1 MATISEEID
10 INRVSLS
17 NVERVGYSDPSNYLY
32 VRLSGGNYYFVT
44 SNGERVTKDKVPFE
58 KALDSSEAND
68 KLDQLISDAD
78 DD

>member
-10 INRVSLS
+10 ISKVSLTD
-17 NVERVGYSDPSNYLY
+17 VEEAGYSAEYDYLY
-32 VRLSGGNYYFVT
+32 VRLSGDNYYFVT
-44 SNGERVTKDKVPFE
+44 TSGDRVVKGKVAE